1 VAVEIIEITDKDF
14 STDDV
19 LKKLKK
25 PEIGCIVSFV
35 GVVRGTSQQ
44 GMVDTL
50 EIEAYD
56 KMGLETLKEIVNK
69 AKSQY
74 EIEEVSIIHRTGKLK
89 IGDNIVV
96 IAVSAGHRR
105 DAFKAC
111 EWLINE
117 LKKIVPI
124 WKKEIYT

>member
-1 VAVEIIEITDKDF
+1 MAVEIIEITDKDF